1 MKVVVTGATGFVGQQ
16 VVKALSDR
24 GDQVVA
30 LVRSPAKATKQ
41 FAGLAQVEA
50 VGYTPKAAGDWF
62 AALEGADAV
71 INLAGEPLANGRWT
85 AQRKQEIYESRVV
98 GTQQLVQAIAQC
110 QQRPQV
116 LVSTSAIG
124 YYGTSETETFV
135 ETHAA
140 GNDFLAKVCGDWET
154 AAQGVRDLGVR
165 LVILR
170 FGIVLGEQG
179 ALAKLLLPFQL
190 YLGGPLG
197 SGQQWFSW
205 IHQQD
210 LVRLILAAV
219 DQAAMQGVY
228 NATAPEPLTMADFC
242 RVLGEVMQRPS
253 WLPVPAPALQLL
265 LGEGADVVLK
275 GQRVLPERTLATG
288 FQFDYPN
295 ARAALT
301 NLLKPRYT
309 DGSR

>member
-1 MKVVVTGATGFVGQQ
+1 MRVVLTGATGFVGQQ
-16 VVKALSDR
+16 VVRALSDR
-24 GDQVVA
+24 GDRVIA
-30 LVRSPAKATKQ
+30 LVRSPAKAAKQ
-41 FAGLAQVEA
+41 FAALPQVEW

-62 AALEGADAV
+62 TALEGADAV

-85 AQRKQEIYESRVV
+85 ARRKQEIYDSRVV

-110 QQRPQV
+110 QQRPSV

-140 GNDFLAKVCGDWET
+140 GKDFLAKLCADWEA
-154 AAQGVRDLGVR
+154 AAQGVTDLGVR

-170 FGIVLGEQG
+170 FGIVLGKQG
-179 ALAKLLLPFQL
+179 ALAKLLLPFQW
-190 YLGGPLG
+190 YLGGSLG

-210 LVRLILAAV
+210 LVRLILTAV
-219 DQAAMQGVY
+219 DQPSMQGVY
-228 NATAPEPLTMADFC
+228 NATAPEPLRMADFC
-242 RVLGEVMQRPS
+242 RVLAEVMQRPS
-253 WLPVPAPALQLL
+253 WLPVPPLALQLL

-288 FQFDYPN
+288 FQFEYPN
-295 ARAALT
+295 AQAALT
-301 NLLKPRYT
+301 NLLQPRYT
-309 DGSR
+309 GDSR

>member
-41 FAGLAQVEA
+41 LASLFRVECI
-50 VGYTPKAAGDWF
+50 GYTPKAAGDWF

-85 AQRKQEIYESRVV
+85 AQRKQEIYASRVV

-140 GNDFLAKVCGDWET
+140 GNDFLAKVCVDWEA
-154 AAQGVRDLGVR
+154 AAQGVTDLGVR

-205 IHQQD
+205 IHQRD
-210 LVRLILAAV
+210 LVRLILTAV
-219 DQAAMQGVY
+219 DESKMQGVY

-295 ARAALT
+295 AKAALT

-309 DGSR
+309 GDSR

>member
-24 GDQVVA
+24 GDRVVA
-30 LVRSPAKATKQ
+30 LVRSPARAAKQ
-41 FAGLAQVEA
+41 LASVPRVECI
-50 VGYTPKAAGDWF
+50 GYTPKAAGDWF

-85 AQRKQEIYESRVV
+85 PQRKQEIYESRVV
-98 GTQQLVQAIAQC
+98 GTRQLVQAIAQC

-140 GNDFLAKVCGDWET
+140 GTDFLAKVCVDWEA
-154 AAQGVRDLGVR
+154 AAQGVTDLGVR

-210 LVRLILAAV
+210 LVRLILTAV
-219 DQAAMQGVY
+219 DESKMQGVY

-275 GQRVLPERTLATG
+275 GQRVLPERTLAMG
-288 FQFDYPN
+288 FQFEYPN
-295 ARAALT
+295 AKAALT

-309 DGSR
+309 GDSR

>member
-1 MKVVVTGATGFVGQQ
+1 MRVVVTGATGFVGQQ

-41 FAGLAQVEA
+41 FAGLAHVEA
-50 VGYTPKAAGDWF
+50 VGYTPKAPGDWF

-98 GTQQLVQAIAQC
+98 GTRQLVQAIAQC

-116 LVSTSAIG
+116 MVSTSAIG

-140 GNDFLAKVCGDWET
+140 GTDFLAKVCTDWEA
-154 AAQGVRDLGVR
+154 AAQGVTDLGVR

-253 WLPVPAPALQLL
+253 WLPVPAPVLQLL

-295 ARAALT
+295 AKAALT

>member
-1 MKVVVTGATGFVGQQ
+1 MRVVVTGATGFVGQQ

-41 FAGLAQVEA
+41 FAGLAHVEA
-50 VGYTPKAAGDWF
+50 VGYTPKAPGDWF

-98 GTQQLVQAIAQC
+98 GTRQLVQAIAQC

-116 LVSTSAIG
+116 MVSTSAIG

-140 GNDFLAKVCGDWET
+140 GTDFLAKVCTDWEA
-154 AAQGVRDLGVR
+154 AAQEVTDLGVR

-253 WLPVPAPALQLL
+253 WLPVPAPVLQLL

-295 ARAALT
+295 AKAALT